1 MKKISF
7 CYFISLSN
15 KISIFFKN
23 SELLVNKLITNCKL
37 EVRYRNR
44 CDFNRYISNECDLIA
59 IGISFFFKQTL
70 LLLEIRPVLV
80 NMTPCRF
87 TIQNE
92 FNSTDLTLLRR
103 FSLTWERACKF
114 LERALFCFRFTSWIF
129 QILGTCHGWVFHF
142 TWTNR

>member
-1 MKKISF
+1 M
-7 CYFISLSN
+7 
-15 KISIFFKN
+15 
-23 SELLVNKLITNCKL
+23 NKLITNCKL

-59 IGISFFFKQTL
+59 IGISFFFKETL

-103 FSLTWERACKF
+103 FSLT
-114 LERALFCFRFTSWIF
+114 
-129 QILGTCHGWVFHF
+129 
-142 TWTNR
+142 